1 MSRKVA
7 RENVY
12 KLVFEFLFNGTPNA
26 RTYTVL
32 SNGDVDESDVAYME
46 NIYYGIIEKYPELIS
61 IISEHADGFAIDRI
75 YKPDLSALLIAIYEM
90 KYIDDIPVAV
100 SINEAVELV
109 KKYSTD
115 KSNSFVNGILASVNK
130 SIAEKK

>member
-12 KLVFEFLFNGTPNA
+12 KLVFEYLFSKTPNA
-26 RTYTVL
+26 RTYSVL
-32 SNGDVDESDVAYME
+32 SCGDVDESDVSYME
-46 NIYYGIIEKYPELIS
+46 KVYYGVIDKYNELVD
-61 IISEHADGFAIDRI
+61 IISKHSEGFAIDRI
-75 YKPDLSALLIAIYEM
+75 YKPDLSALLVAIYEM

-130 SIAEKK
+130 SLTE